1 MVASMKTQARVVV
14 DALDKIFV
22 DPIRSGRPRPKDWQP
37 GLAPVM
43 ALAAAGYLIGVVLVL
58 GAPWLRSADR
68 PVVIERAEVIGSASM
83 TVLLWLVTLT
93 LAVGLTA
100 ALHVH
105 PLLKL
110 IGIIVFLLPLTP
122 QLALGTGSLAV
133 VASVGGTIIFFLIRR
148 RGSFAGWEN
157 HGRTTL
163 G

>member
-68 PVVIERAEVIGSASM
+68 PVVIERAE
-83 TVLLWLVTLT
+83 
-93 LAVGLTA
+93 
-100 ALHVH
+100 
-105 PLLKL
+105 
-110 IGIIVFLLPLTP
+110 IV
-122 QLALGTGSLAV
+122 
-133 VASVGGTIIFFLIRR
+133 
-148 RGSFAGWEN
+148 
-157 HGRTTL
+157 
-163 G
+163 